1 MDSLSNSDDV
11 WYQNK
16 IEKQLLSYNSSKKK
30 YNLIHTNEIWK
41 LNGRNI
47 NQKLKHM
54 KFGGNIFEKC
64 LPLCVISPSSVLI
77 KKEIFKK
84 YGLFDENL
92 PVCEDYDL
100 WLRITSKEE
109 VLFINEPLVIK
120 YGGHLDQLSKQY
132 KIMDRFRVIALEK
145 LLIDKRI
152 SDKQLSLTY
161 NMLKEKIKI
170 ILNGAVK
177 RGNLK
182 LINFYSKKLNYWKV
196 FRKNMKSI
204 YWVVSLKSEAF
215 TIIKELRL
223 FKFKNKNK
231 FLIYKNDCGSH

>member
-1 MDSLSNSDDV
+1 
-11 WYQNK
+11 
-16 IEKQLLSYNSSKKK
+16 
-30 YNLIHTNEIWK
+30 
-41 LNGRNI
+41 
-47 NQKLKHM
+47 M

-182 LINFYSKKLNYWKV
+182 LINFYSKKLNYWRGFFEK
-196 FRKNMKSI
+196 I
-204 YWVVSLKSEAF
+204 
-215 TIIKELRL
+215 
-223 FKFKNKNK
+223 
-231 FLIYKNDCGSH
+231 

>member
-1 MDSLSNSDDV
+1 MCYLS
-11 WYQNK
+11 
-16 IEKQLLSYNSSKKK
+16 KQCINKKK
-30 YNLIHTNEIWK
+30 
-41 LNGRNI
+41 
-47 NQKLKHM
+47 
-54 KFGGNIFEKC
+54 
-64 LPLCVISPSSVLI
+64 
-77 KKEIFKK
+77 IFKK

-109 VLFINEPLVIK
+109 VLFLNEPLVIK

-132 KIMDRFRVIALEK
+132 KIMDRYRVIALEK

-177 RGNLK
+177 KG
-182 LINFYSKKLNYWKV
+182 
-196 FRKNMKSI
+196 
-204 YWVVSLKSEAF
+204 
-215 TIIKELRL
+215 
-223 FKFKNKNK
+223 
-231 FLIYKNDCGSH
+231 